1 MRYSKKYNLL
11 FLQILIII
19 LFTTSLASAASYH
32 DPVVAIGDITRIQ
45 GIRDNQLFGFGLVIG
60 LNGTGDSNR
69 YQPTILSHANM
80 LSHLGINVSPDQINS
95 RNVAA
100 VMVTA
105 TLSPFTYIGDTIDIT
120 VSSLGD
126 ATSLQGG
133 VLFITALQAANGE
146 IYAVAQ
152 GPVSIGGYNYRAA
165 GSQVQQNHPT
175 VAVIPNG
182 AIVEREIEFR
192 LGNEELLFY
201 LDSPNFETARNIAL
215 AINSYFDVL
224 FAEEKLAQ
232 AIDAGQVRVKVPKQY
247 KNDVVDYIAKINSL
261 EVRPGLEAK
270 VVINERTGTI
280 VMGHNVKISTVSVAH
295 GNLTVTI
302 RVGQE
307 VSQPASF
314 SSGETVVLEEGVLEV
329 VEEEGSLTVLPTN
342 STVEDLVFALNAL
355 GASPRDIIAILEL
368 IDAQGA
374 LHARLELR

>member
-19 LFTTSLASAASYH
+19 LFTTSLVSAASYH

-146 IYAVAQ
+146 IYAVAK

>member
-19 LFTTSLASAASYH
+19 LFTTSLVSAASYH

-182 AIVEREIEFR
+182 AIVERGDR
-192 LGNEELLFY
+192 K
-201 LDSPNFETARNIAL
+201 S
-215 AINSYFDVL
+215 
-224 FAEEKLAQ
+224 
-232 AIDAGQVRVKVPKQY
+232 
-247 KNDVVDYIAKINSL
+247 VV
-261 EVRPGLEAK
+261 
-270 VVINERTGTI
+270 
-280 VMGHNVKISTVSVAH
+280 
-295 GNLTVTI
+295 
-302 RVGQE
+302 
-307 VSQPASF
+307 
-314 SSGETVVLEEGVLEV
+314 
-329 VEEEGSLTVLPTN
+329 
-342 STVEDLVFALNAL
+342 
-355 GASPRDIIAILEL
+355 
-368 IDAQGA
+368 
-374 LHARLELR
+374 

>member
-1 MRYSKKYNLL
+1 M
-11 FLQILIII
+11 III
-19 LFTTSLASAASYH
+19 LFTTSLVSAASYH

>member
-1 MRYSKKYNLL
+1 M
-11 FLQILIII
+11 
-19 LFTTSLASAASYH
+19 
-32 DPVVAIGDITRIQ
+32 
-45 GIRDNQLFGFGLVIG
+45 
-60 LNGTGDSNR
+60 
-69 YQPTILSHANM
+69 
-80 LSHLGINVSPDQINS
+80 
-95 RNVAA
+95 
-100 VMVTA
+100 
-105 TLSPFTYIGDTIDIT
+105 
-120 VSSLGD
+120 
-126 ATSLQGG
+126 
-133 VLFITALQAANGE
+133 
-146 IYAVAQ
+146 
-152 GPVSIGGYNYRAA
+152 
-165 GSQVQQNHPT
+165 
-175 VAVIPNG
+175 
-182 AIVEREIEFR
+182 
-192 LGNEELLFY
+192 
-201 LDSPNFETARNIAL
+201 
-215 AINSYFDVL
+215 L

>member
-1 MRYSKKYNLL
+1 
-11 FLQILIII
+11 
-19 LFTTSLASAASYH
+19 
-32 DPVVAIGDITRIQ
+32 
-45 GIRDNQLFGFGLVIG
+45 
-60 LNGTGDSNR
+60 
-69 YQPTILSHANM
+69 
-80 LSHLGINVSPDQINS
+80 
-95 RNVAA
+95 
-100 VMVTA
+100 
-105 TLSPFTYIGDTIDIT
+105 
-120 VSSLGD
+120 
-126 ATSLQGG
+126 
-133 VLFITALQAANGE
+133 

>member
-19 LFTTSLASAASYH
+19 LFTTSLVSAASYH

-329 VEEEGSLTVLPTN
+329 VEEEGSLTLLPTN